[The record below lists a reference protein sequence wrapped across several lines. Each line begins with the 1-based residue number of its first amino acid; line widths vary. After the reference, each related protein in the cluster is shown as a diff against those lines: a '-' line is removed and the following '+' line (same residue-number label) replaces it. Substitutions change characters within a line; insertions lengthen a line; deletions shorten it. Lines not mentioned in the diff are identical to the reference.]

1 MVILKND
8 FNLIFKESIEESI
21 TLKNETLLDKDLDK
35 LFSLAED
42 IKNLIINGGK
52 LFICGNGGS
61 AADSQHLAAELV
73 VRLNKNFNRDPVPAY
88 SLVPDSVC
96 LTACANDYDFENIFE
111 RPLKS
116 IGRNGDGLLLIS
128 TSGMSKNLIVVA
140 KTAKELGIETFALLG
155 SDGGHLGK
163 EVQKSYIVKSKNI
176 ARIQELH
183 ILIEHT
189 LAKFIEEAYFKK
201 K

>member
-21 TLKNETLLDKDLDK
+21 TLKNETLIDKDLDK

-73 VRLNKNFNRDPVPAY
+73 VRLNKTFNRDPLPAY

-155 SDGGHLGK
+155 SDGGHLFK
-163 EVQKSYIVKSKNI
+163 EVQKSYIVKSNDT

-189 LAKFIEEAYFKK
+189 LAKFIEEAYFKTT
-201 K
+201 